1 VTAAVAIE
9 TTELTKRYG
18 RGRGVEQLSLT
29 VPRGEVFGFLGP
41 NGAGK
46 TTTIRL
52 LLGLLRPSSGSAAV
66 FGHDVWRD
74 GIAARACMGYL
85 PGDFGF
91 DDRVTGAEML
101 DLLADLRH
109 VADRAFVRSLA
120 RRFDADLTRPIGELS
135 RGNRQKLGLL
145 QALVHRPAIV
155 VMDEPTSGLDP
166 LVQEEFGALIDE
178 LRDEGT
184 TVFVSSHN
192 LPEVERL
199 CSRVGILRE
208 GRLVAVERVE
218 TLTDR
223 ALRRVRIRF
232 TNDVPAEEFA
242 RLPGVGGLRT
252 DGARLTFTV
261 AGSLDSVVQAA
272 ARHHVADLEIS
283 RPSLEDAFV
292 AFYAHE
298 QGRQPA

>member
-1 VTAAVAIE
+1 M
-9 TTELTKRYG
+9 ELTKRYG
-18 RGRGVEQLSLT
+18 RSRGVEQLSLT

-46 TTTIRL
+46 TTTIRM

-66 FGHDVWRD
+66 LGHDVWRD

-91 DDRVTGAEML
+91 DDRVTGSEML
-101 DLLADLRH
+101 DLLADLRQ
-109 VADRAFVRSLA
+109 VADRSYVRSLA
-120 RRFDADLTRPIGELS
+120 DRFDAELTRPIGELS
-135 RGNRQKLGLL
+135 RGNRQKIGLL

-166 LVQEEFGALIDE
+166 LVQEEFAELIDE
-178 LRDEGT
+178 LRDGGT

-218 TLTDR
+218 VLTDR
-223 ALRRVRIRF
+223 ALRRVRVRF
-232 TNDVPAEEFA
+232 TDGAPVDEFG
-242 RLPGVGGLRT
+242 RLPGVGDLRT
-252 DGARLTFTV
+252 DGSRLTFTV
-261 AGSLDSVVQAA
+261 SGSLDPVVQAA
-272 ARHHVADLEIS
+272 SRHRVADLEIS

-292 AFYAHE
+292 AFYGHDAE
-298 QGRQPA
+298 RLPA

>member
-1 VTAAVAIE
+1 M
-9 TTELTKRYG
+9 ELTKRYG
-18 RGRGVEQLSLT
+18 RSRGVEQLSLT

-46 TTTIRL
+46 TTTIRM

-66 FGHDVWRD
+66 LGHDVWRD

-91 DDRVTGAEML
+91 DDRVTGSEML
-101 DLLADLRH
+101 DLLADLRQ
-109 VADRAFVRSLA
+109 VADRSYVRSLA
-120 RRFDADLTRPIGELS
+120 DRFDADLTRPIGELS
-135 RGNRQKLGLL
+135 RGNRQKIGLL

-166 LVQEEFGALIDE
+166 LVQEEFAELIDE
-178 LRDEGT
+178 LRDGGT

-218 TLTDR
+218 VLTDR
-223 ALRRVRIRF
+223 ALRRVRVRF
-232 TNDVPAEEFA
+232 TDGAPVDEFG
-242 RLPGVGGLRT
+242 RLPGVGDLRT
-252 DGARLTFTV
+252 DGSRLTFTV
-261 AGSLDSVVQAA
+261 SGSLDPVVQAA
-272 ARHHVADLEIS
+272 SRHRVADLEIS

-292 AFYAHE
+292 AFYGHDAE
-298 QGRQPA
+298 RLPA